1 MAEQSNA
8 YAARMTARTAM
19 RKCREKRII
28 YNLSVRSAQVK
39 DVAFSPFRESV
50 ESIGL
55 GFFEDGDA
63 VCEDSVAAVDG
74 VGDGEGLAVG

>member
-28 YNLSVRSAQVK
+28 YKLSVRSAQVK
-39 DVAFSPFRESV
+39 DAAFSPFRESV

-55 GFFEDGDA
+55 GFFEDGNA
-63 VCEDSVAAVDG
+63 VCEDFG
-74 VGDGEGLAVG
+74 GHGRWYR